1 MRKVVVKLY
10 KRFCYWLS
18 VLWRALLLI
27 LIDAVLLFLY
37 DSPSFYR
44 DEYAREELKKGCSLV
59 QGVVYDVHT
68 GKGNHYLI
76 MNYSFIIKG
85 KEYKGV
91 SRYGAWKHKYGRQP
105 EEGDSV
111 SICYKQNNPELN
123 MLLEYFD
130 TQPYFMHKWSMY
142 LYPKIRKF
150 INLDFLMYN

>member
-1 MRKVVVKLY
+1 MRKIVIKLY

-27 LIDAVLLFLY
+27 LMNAVLLFLY
-37 DSPSFYR
+37 ESPSFYR
-44 DEYAREELKKGCSLV
+44 DEYAREELKKECSLV

-68 GKGNHYLI
+68 GKGNHYI
-76 MNYSFIIKG
+76 NYSFSIKG

-91 SRYGAWKHKYGRQP
+91 SRYGAWEHKYGRQP

-111 SICYKQNNPELN
+111 SICYKQNNPEIN

-130 TQPYFMHKWSMY
+130 AQPNFKHKWSMY

-150 INLDFLMYN
+150 INLDFLMYD